1 MDRLIRQ
8 LAVLAVLWTVCELLT
23 PSGRLQQ
30 ITRAAMSLLVLTAL
44 LSSAGA
50 WLGGEQAA
58 LPAAV
63 QQGLEVSQSQY
74 RRTALTAFANQVKQ
88 WCESYCRRAGY
99 EAWADV
105 TLRLDG
111 ALEKIDLTLN
121 AAAPLMSRE
130 RLVEMLAGELDTEA
144 QRICLTEGT

>member
-23 PSGRLQQ
+23 PSGRQQQ

-50 WLGGEQAA
+50 WLDGEQAA

-63 QQGLEVSQSQY
+63 RQGLEVSQSQY

-99 EAWADV
+99 EARVDV

-130 RLVEMLAGELDTEA
+130 RLVKMLADELDTEA